1 MEERIRAAWQG
12 RISGCLLGKPLEMLS
27 MREGFDSLQ
36 KYLKEAKSLP
46 LRDYVNYIENPN
58 IRGVAL
64 HCCKNRISK
73 AEIDDDITYT
83 VLALMMLEEYGLDI
97 TTDYVARS
105 WINMLPAGATF
116 TAEREAYIKI
126 LENMNFSYQF
136 GGERDFDLNIASNN
150 KFNDWIGAQIRIDMY
165 GWTLP
170 GKPEKAAQLARTDAQ
185 LSHRGCAVECSAFI
199 AALAATIPS
208 VDGRKKAVSEALKL
222 IDKNSSAFDA
232 VQILSLIH
240 I

>member
-46 LRDYVNYIENPN
+46 LRDYVNYIENSN

-83 VLALMMLEEYGLDI
+83 VLALMMLEEYGLDL
-97 TTDYVARS
+97 TTDDVCIIYTS
-105 WINMLPAGATF
+105 P
-116 TAEREAYIKI
+116 
-126 LENMNFSYQF
+126 SP
-136 GGERDFDLNIASNN
+136 RD
-150 KFNDWIGAQIRIDMY
+150 
-165 GWTLP
+165 
-170 GKPEKAAQLARTDAQ
+170 
-185 LSHRGCAVECSAFI
+185 
-199 AALAATIPS
+199 
-208 VDGRKKAVSEALKL
+208 
-222 IDKNSSAFDA
+222 
-232 VQILSLIH
+232 
-240 I
+240 